1 MKKSEI
7 DSNTEIINKINQEH
21 YINEYMHGIQ
31 SMRKTRNSN
40 SNKIKYART
49 IIMDHDNNYYCF
61 PVKLEKNDLKK
72 FIFEIAENNYTIFSD
87 LEIVQSSNG
96 IYHYNYID

>member
-61 PVKLEKNDLKK
+61 PVKLEKNDQIGK
-72 FIFEIAENNYTIFSD
+72 NYD
-87 LEIVQSSNG
+87 CL
-96 IYHYNYID
+96 